1 MYIFQEERKT
11 HIVYKSTF
19 CATILVEQENGN
31 VFLYICTITIVLS
44 QSRHGIAFTFLLEV
58 VLDGGAIYTYVAVSL
73 FLSFSSMYARSHGK
87 IIICNKCRSLLPLNW
102 ENESSSRTNTFLLEI
117 SFNIHACTYVTLQNE
132 ILLKLFVN
140 VCEFPTM

>member
-1 MYIFQEERKT
+1 MYIFQEERKNSY
-11 HIVYKSTF
+11 IVYKSTF

-58 VLDGGAIYTYVAVSL
+58 VVVCMLLSLSL
-73 FLSFSSMYARSHGK
+73 FSIYARSHGK

-117 SFNIHACTYVTLQNE
+117 SFNIHACTYIYVVRYRPR
-132 ILLKLFVN
+132 F
-140 VCEFPTM
+140 C